1 MRAWEQLRR
10 AWGVVTI
17 NKSLVTGDPDQHG
30 EPGGR
35 HHQQESCHSLVTE
48 GGGVPLKQ
56 IKGAGR
62 GAERLSTEELGTL
75 EERDRWAVGGRR
87 T

>member
-1 MRAWEQLRR
+1 MCDLAASVWEQLRR
-10 AWGVVTI
+10 AGVVTI
-17 NKSLVTGDPDQHG
+17 NS
-30 EPGGR
+30 
-35 HHQQESCHSLVTE
+35 SLVTE

>member
-17 NKSLVTGDPDQHG
+17 NKSLVTGDPDQHM
-30 EPGGR
+30 
-35 HHQQESCHSLVTE
+35 ESLGVVAIINSSLVTE